1 MMLLDLLHSNYLVTI
16 SNDNGNFGYCV
27 HTKKQGSY
35 IELISR
41 KDDQVDHI
49 IYDQEINPDS
59 TGFTVL
65 TTDEGFELWVWLHHI
80 RPITPDILMQFALGV
95 PKELICG

>member
-16 SNDNGNFGYCV
+16 SNDSGNFGYCV

-41 KDDQVDHI
+41 EEGRSHI